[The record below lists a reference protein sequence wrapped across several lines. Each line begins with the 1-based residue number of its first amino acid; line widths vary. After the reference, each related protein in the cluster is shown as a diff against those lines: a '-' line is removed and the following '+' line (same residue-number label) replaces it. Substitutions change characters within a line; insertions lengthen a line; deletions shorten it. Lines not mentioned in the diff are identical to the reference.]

1 MSSPV
6 PGVSAHKPRLR
17 VLLLLALA
25 AMLGMHAWV
34 FFTLRQQVRQGYPD
48 FTAFYAAGK
57 LVRGGQGAQLYKM
70 DAQARAQ
77 QEFASGVKIRN
88 GPLPFTHPPFE
99 AVLFAPLAL
108 LTYSSAY
115 WLWNLVSL
123 SALVGFLLLLRPELP
138 QLRAWSEAVPF
149 LAGLAFFP
157 VFVCLLQ
164 GQDSLLLLLLFGLAF
179 AAMKGDR
186 DFLAGICLGL
196 ALFRFQLVLPVMAVV
211 LLRRRW
217 KVAGGFAVAA
227 AALVG
232 ISAGV
237 VGWEQALKYPFELLQ
252 ISRAQGAGAMNPQV
266 MPNLRGAVS
275 SLAGDG
281 NLAHALIALIS
292 LALVG
297 LAAWKW
303 KADPQQP
310 GFDLGFALTL
320 VMAVMVSYHIMA
332 HDLSLLLIPLL
343 LAAEWLLRQGAPGIG
358 RRLVTAAIS
367 VLFLSPIYFLL
378 WFRYQRFSLLFWVVA
393 LLALGLGLAVGGE
406 EARPRAE
413 AARNSGS

>member
-1 MSSPV
+1 MPSSL
-6 PGVSAHKPRLR
+6 PGGTAHKPRLR
-17 VLLLLALA
+17 SLLLLALA
-25 AMLGMHAWV
+25 GMVGMHAWV

-57 LVRGGQGAQLYKM
+57 LVRRGQGPQLYNM
-70 DAQARAQ
+70 ESQARVQ

-99 AVLFAPLAL
+99 AALFAPLAL
-108 LTYSSAY
+108 LSYSSAY
-115 WLWNLVSL
+115 WLWNAASL
-123 SALVGFLLLLRPELP
+123 LALVGFLLLLRPHTR

-179 AAMKGDR
+179 VAMKGGH

-196 ALFRFQLVLPVMAVV
+196 ALFRFQLVLPVVAV
-211 LLRRRW
+211 LFLRRRW
-217 KVAGGFAVAA
+217 KLVAGFALTAVALA
-227 AALVG
+227 AV
-232 ISAGV
+232 SAAV
-237 VGWEQALKYPFELLQ
+237 VGWGQVLNYPQELLR
-252 ISRAQGAGAMNPQV
+252 ISHAQGAAAMNPRV

-281 NLAHALIALIS
+281 NFAHVLIALIS

-297 LAAWKW
+297 LAAERW

-310 GFDLGFALTL
+310 GFALGFALTL
-320 VMAVMVSYHIMA
+320 TVAVMVSYHMMA
-332 HDLSLLLIPLL
+332 HDLSVLLIPLL
-343 LAAEWLLRQGAPGIG
+343 LAAEWLLRQSGRGIP
-358 RRLVTAAIS
+358 RRLVTAAIGL
-367 VLFLSPIYFLL
+367 LFLSPIYFLL

-393 LLALGLGLAVGGE
+393 LLAAGLSFALEHGDAPQLA
-406 EARPRAE
+406 RA
-413 AARNSGS
+413 AGNSES